1 MLEELITSKT
11 RLRLLIKFF
20 ISQANRGY
28 LNGLATEMGEST
40 NSIRKELN
48 HLQGAGYLEKIKVDN
63 KVEYKANTKHPL
75 FAVLQKVVFKHL
87 GLEDVVDTVLE
98 RMGAVQEIILVGDYV
113 HGNDSGK
120 IEVFLIGEQL
130 NMEYIVQLEEK
141 IEKLIKRKISFYLA
155 SKFLST
161 QPHIVLFNEKI
172 TDDIHRK

>member
-1 MLEELITSKT
+1 MLGELITSKT

-48 HLQGAGYLEKIKVDN
+48 HLQSAGYLEKVKLNN

-75 FAVLQKVVFKHL
+75 YDVLRKVVLKHL

-98 RMGAVQEIILVGDYV
+98 RMGPVKDIILVGDYAL
-113 HGNDSGK
+113 GNDSGK
-120 IEVFLIGEQL
+120 IEVFLIGEKL
-130 NMEYIVQLEEK
+130 NMDYITQLEEK
-141 IEKLIKRKISFYLA
+141 IEKLIKRKISFYLTT
-155 SKFLST
+155 KFTSE
-161 QPHIVLFNEKI
+161 QPHIILFNEKD
-172 TDDIHRK
+172 TK

>member
-1 MLEELITSKT
+1 MLGELITSKT

-20 ISQANRGY
+20 VSQANRGY

-48 HLQGAGYLEKIKVDN
+48 HLQSAGYLDKVKIDN

-75 FAVLQKVVFKHL
+75 YDVLQKVVLKHL
-87 GLEDVVDTVLE
+87 GLEDIVDTVLE
-98 RMGAVQEIILVGDYV
+98 RMGAVKEIILVGDYV

-120 IEVFLIGEQL
+120 IEIFLIGEQL
-130 NMEYIVQLEEK
+130 NMDYISQLEEK
-141 IEKLIKRKISFYLA
+141 IENLIKRKISFYLA
-155 SKFLST
+155 TKFLST

-172 TDDIHRK
+172 TNDIHRE